1 MRLRIEAAILYS
13 NMKLAVRDIWCDC
26 LPCLYI
32 AGRRFHCAVLGC
44 LNIVCF
50 DIIIQATP
58 ESCCRPLQSTK
69 ECWVSWLQPGLFLCK
84 LCDFVS
90 IELVECVPS
99 RPLACELDVFTP
111 GTAVVV
117 VKPFL
122 DFLWYRIK
130 LQVPQTMWGKYRT
143 ALASTLSKG
152 ESLGWEWHSSPITLS
167 MSNIQVAVSPSLNLS
182 RYCPM

>member
-13 NMKLAVRDIWCDC
+13 NMKLAVRDIWRDR

-32 AGRRFHCAVLGC
+32 AGRRFHCPVLGR

-58 ESCCRPLQSTK
+58 ESCRRPLQSAK
-69 ECWVSWLQPGLFLCK
+69 ECWVSWLQSGLFLRK

-111 GTAVVV
+111 GTAVAV

-130 LQVPQTMWGKYRT
+130 LQVPQTIRGKCRT
-143 ALASTLSKG
+143 ALASTLSKS
-152 ESLGWEWHSSPITLS
+152 ESLGRERHSSPITLS
-167 MSNIQVAVSPSLNLS
+167 MSNVRAAVSPSLNSS